1 MVITC
6 FENDDVTITYDDEL
20 QLGRANGYGF
30 LSGERFR
37 RVVIECLRVIEEY
50 KPLRWIGDNR
60 KLRAIRAAD
69 QEWFAEYVFPRLAT
83 SSIRRNATIVSED
96 VFNKMAVEQ
105 LIKRAD
111 NIGDMVIMEFN
122 SEEDAIAWVTEPI
135 AIQNQA

>member
-37 RVVIECLRVIEEY
+37 KVVVECLGVIDTY

-69 QEWFAEYVFPRLAT
+69 QEWFATEVFPRLAA

-105 LIKRAD
+105 LIKRAN
-111 NIGDMVIMEFN
+111 NIGDMVIMEFDN
-122 SEEDAIAWVTEPI
+122 EEEAISWVTEPI
-135 AIQNQA
+135 TIHDQA